1 METKYCRHCGTA
13 FEPRRTT
20 QKYCSVTCSRRHRD
34 RAWRHRHDADA
45 AAGLRTQLE
54 IAVDENRTI
63 TEATTAAFQQQLAE
77 FRKTARNQLA
87 SKANQHELELEKLRT
102 RLRDLA
108 TINVDIACEM
118 PELKAQIT
126 ELQLENARLIHNWRA
141 DSQELMQ
148 VAGRLFELSS
158 RLGLPLDKPTQEI
171 FQRRGWRTN
180 TLVAEQ

>member
-1 METKYCRHCGTA
+1 MNTKNCSQCGSR
-13 FEPRRTT
+13 FEPRRVS
-20 QKYCSVTCSRRHRD
+20 QQYCSPTCSRRHRD
-34 RAWRHRHDADA
+34 AAWHGKKQVQTSQQLKTQLA
-45 AAGLRTQLE
+45 AAAT
-54 IAVDENRTI
+54 ENRI
-63 TEATTAAFQQQLAE
+63 SLVAAEGKCRLQLAE
-77 FRKTARNQLA
+77 ARQTVRRQLEA
-87 SKANQHELELEKLRT
+87 QATRYELETERLHT

-108 TINVDIACEM
+108 TVNIDLACEM

-158 RLGLPLDKPTQEI
+158 RLGLPLDKPTKEI

-180 TLVAEQ
+180 TLLAEQ